1 MVDTLKEGK
10 NILLVTD
17 SWGSIDNIRKEIK
30 KKLNPKVESRYHL
43 IFRNKSRIDFTVNSS
58 LYLRG
63 RYRDVEVIYVGKR
76 NLDPT
81 MLFHKVQKFTPEQFE
96 KMLKEIKES
105 KTNIIIKKIK
115 RLKERITEKLYKFK
129 NRKKED

>member
-1 MVDTLKEGK
+1 M
-10 NILLVTD
+10 
-17 SWGSIDNIRKEIK
+17 
-30 KKLNPKVESRYHL
+30 

-96 KMLKEIKES
+96 KMLKEIKEN
-105 KTNIIIKKIK
+105 KTNIIIKNN
-115 RLKERITEKLYKFK
+115 LELNMNTFMTAGSWYPFS
-129 NRKKED
+129 